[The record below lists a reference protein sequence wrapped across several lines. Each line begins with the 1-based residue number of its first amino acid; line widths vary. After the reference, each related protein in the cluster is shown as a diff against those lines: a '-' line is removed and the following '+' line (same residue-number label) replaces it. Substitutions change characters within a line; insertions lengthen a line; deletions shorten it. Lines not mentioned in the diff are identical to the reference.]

1 MAMKFKGTIYIL
13 HLEPLKERYTEQW
26 YRWFKKELKKLGIK
40 HKFIQGHTLT
50 DIVETGS
57 VLDAEGTN
65 YWKFTQM
72 IEVCRLFKDKK
83 VKPNDVFFTM
93 DLWHPSFEAV
103 PYMATLEKIP
113 IKLYGF
119 LHAGSYTTEDF
130 ASPMTPWAKY
140 FEKGW
145 AKMCDGVFVGSK
157 YHKNKF
163 IKLRCGKEIG
173 KKIFVTGNP
182 FDSEE
187 AIKISKTKIAPV
199 EKRKNIII
207 FSHRFDIE
215 KRPNVFMSLME
226 ELWEKRKDFKVIITT
241 SRKKFRSNSKKMIR
255 QLNNS
260 KFPFEIKENLS
271 KSQYYQELAKAKV
284 FVSTTI
290 EENFG
295 YCLLEAIIF
304 GCAPVVP
311 NNFAHPEILEND
323 NRFLYDNQKETLEK
337 ISKMLDNPI
346 SCKKYANKYDDSL
359 KEMLKI
365 IIKQ

>member
-1 MAMKFKGTIYIL
+1 MKNNFKGIVYIL

-26 YRWFKKELKKLGIK
+26 FRWFKNEFKKQGIK
-40 HKFIQGHTLT
+40 FKFIKGQTLT
-50 DIVETGS
+50 KIVETGS

-65 YWKFTQM
+65 YWKFSQM
-72 IEVCRLFKDKK
+72 IEVCKLFKEKK
-83 VKPNDVFFTM
+83 IKPNDIFLTM
-93 DLWHPSFEAV
+93 DLWHPSLEAI

-113 IKLYGF
+113 VNIYGF

-130 ASPMTPWAKY
+130 ASPMNHWAKY

-145 AKMCDGVFVGSK
+145 AKLCDGVFVGSK

-182 FDSEE
+182 FDSKE
-187 AIKISKTKIAPV
+187 AIAISKTKITSV
-199 EKRKNIII
+199 EKRENIIV

-215 KRPNVFMSLME
+215 KRPNIFMDLME
-226 ELWEKRKDFKVIITT
+226 KLWQERKDFKVVITT
-241 SRKKFRSNSKKMIR
+241 SREKFRSNSQKLIK
-255 QLNNS
+255 QLKSS
-260 KFPFEIKENLS
+260 KFPYEIKENLS
-271 KSQYYQELAKAKV
+271 KAQYYQELSRAKV

-304 GCAPVVP
+304 GCAPIVK
-311 NNFAHPEILEND
+311 NNYAHPEILEND
-323 NRFLYDNQKETLEK
+323 KRFLYEDKNQALEM

-346 SCKKYANKYDDSL
+346 SCRKYADKYDKSL
-359 KEMLKI
+359 ERMIKI
-365 IIKQ
+365 MTK